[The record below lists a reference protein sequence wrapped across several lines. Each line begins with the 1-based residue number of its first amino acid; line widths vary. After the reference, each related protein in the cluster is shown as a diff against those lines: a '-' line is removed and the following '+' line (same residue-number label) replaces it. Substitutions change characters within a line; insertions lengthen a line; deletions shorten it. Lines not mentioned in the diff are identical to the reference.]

1 MDETLW
7 CYHSSETSFA
17 EILHSAI
24 FFLEFYKNDC
34 FFVKFYIGQ
43 YMEEKGSDGLEY
55 SVTSNNDRLS

>member
-1 MDETLW
+1 MVLPFKW
-7 CYHSSETSFA
+7 NLFGRNFA
-17 EILHSAI
+17 QCH

-43 YMEEKGSDGLEY
+43 YKEEKGSDGLEY